1 MIVVDTT
8 VWIDYLAGRGDQSH
22 VVELQR
28 LVDRD
33 AGLALTDVI
42 LTEILQGLRTDSDV
56 RRVEDRLQPFPVLR
70 LVSLDDY
77 RRAGS
82 LYRDARRRGRTIRK
96 TVDCLIAAV
105 CVREKVPLLH
115 NDRDFDHL
123 SQVTALMIH
132 PVRR

>member
-28 LVDRD
+28 LVDQD
-33 AGLALTDVI
+33 CGVAITDVI

-70 LVSLDDY
+70 LVSLADY
-77 RRAGS
+77 RRAAS
-82 LYRDARRRGRTIRK
+82 LYRDARRRGQTIRK

-105 CVREKVPLLH
+105 CVRENVPLLH